1 VVAVSQFKVY
11 NHHSHLPSH
20 SLLPILHHVLLLLVH
35 NWYGPSVIPI
45 DHLLLLLH
53 WTIIRGDT
61 SRIIARCLTRESL
74 HGLEGLGLELRILH
88 GLTLHGLGLHLLCLH
103 LHLLGLELLLGLHL
117 LGLQLLGL
125 HLRLL
130 LHELH
135 GHLLILDC
143 LLHLRG
149 HLLKLLHL
157 SLHHASHVSWVILV
171 GDNLSGIHLGLPLS
185 WLHLWLPIRKV
196 LNRGISHPLLRHP
209 RLWC

>member
-1 VVAVSQFKVY
+1 VVGVSQFKVC
-11 NHHSHLPSH
+11 NDHSHLPSH

-35 NWYGPSVIPI
+35 YRHGPSVIPVGY
-45 DHLLLLLH
+45 LLLLLQ
-53 WTIIRGDT
+53 WTHIRGDT
-61 SRIIARCLTRESL
+61 SGVIGRCLTRESL

-88 GLTLHGLGLHLLCLH
+88 GLTLHGLGLHLLSLR

-143 LLHLRG
+143 LLHL
-149 HLLKLLHL
+149 
-157 SLHHASHVSWVILV
+157 
-171 GDNLSGIHLGLPLS
+171 
-185 WLHLWLPIRKV
+185 
-196 LNRGISHPLLRHP
+196 
-209 RLWC
+209 